1 MTRATSDFVLSLE
14 GANGSVI
21 TWESDNEAIKLDGDG
36 NAVVTRSNKDV
47 KVTLTAELTLGESK
61 ATKTFEVTVV
71 KENQPIEGVQKL
83 SSDEIVSVGGTIGK
97 RLSDAV
103 DNYAM
108 NYLYGQ
114 RMTAYLNEYKNHSHS
129 GWSWLEGEQPGKWLE
144 SMSNY
149 KWMNDSEN

>member
-1 MTRATSDFVLSLE
+1 M
-14 GANGSVI
+14 
-21 TWESDNEAIKLDGDG
+21 
-36 NAVVTRSNKDV
+36 
-47 KVTLTAELTLGESK
+47 
-61 ATKTFEVTVV
+61 
-71 KENQPIEGVQKL
+71 QKL

-149 KWMNDSEN
+149 KWMNDSEIDAAIKDVVTRLAETQTVEDKSKSGYNQFGGYLGNATTDIP